1 MKQFFQQHVISVL
14 IGCCAAGAAGILLAM
29 YVSTASRT
37 EPISSSAEIPVLEQN
52 VLSEELPPM
61 QSVLAKHLF
70 VPDREAT
77 GQNSF
82 PDLVIKGVYLGT
94 ERNALFSLKSKPQ
107 ANLRIWEKDVTAALD
122 QVVDSKDPRQPIA
135 EFLRE
140 WSIQKIDFDGVTVK
154 HFITGEVE
162 TYAVDYTPAKKVKDD
177 ALRGYGQGAMP
188 QTGSK
193 GTATASTAKKATPT
207 SRTPQPR
214 QRSGQPGSSTFMAD
228 RVSSMVKQMS
238 PQQREAFLKRV
249 QQNVG
254 GGSKKSSNKNGG
266 GKSDGKKKRR

>member
-1 MKQFFQQHVISVL
+1 MKQFFQQHLISVL

-37 EPISSSAEIPVLEQN
+37 ESISSSAEIPVLEQN

-82 PDLVIKGVYLGT
+82 PNLVIKGVYLGT

-107 ANLRIWEKDVTAALD
+107 ANLRIWEKNVTAALD
-122 QVVDSKDPRQPIA
+122 QVVDSKDPRQPIV

-193 GTATASTAKKATPT
+193 GTATASTAKKATA
-207 SRTPQPR
+207 TPQPR

-249 QQNVG
+249 QKNIG
-254 GGSKKSSNKNGG
+254 GDSKSSSSKNSKSKKSSGNK
-266 GKSDGKKKRR
+266 KKKR